1 MSDNFFNHSDQ
12 HLVELVRSLTK
23 FINCPFNVQKY
34 FLSAFLTGGHVLL
47 EGLPGTG
54 KTSLAKEL
62 ARSVNADFKRI
73 QFTAD
78 LMPGDV
84 TGNLAFDKESSE
96 ITFMKGPIFTNIL
109 LADEINRSPP
119 RTQSALLEC
128 MDENQITV
136 DEKTYELEP
145 PYFVIATQNPA
156 DLQGTFPLPENQ
168 LDRFALKLSLHYLT
182 PIEEISLFNSFSPK
196 TEKAETQPAINKAD
210 VIELMEKIGKIEI
223 SNEIKL
229 YAANL
234 VAASRTHSQITLGG
248 SPRATFSTLRCGQA
262 LAYFDDASVVNPDHI
277 TELFPYIIKHRLRL
291 DDSGFTA
298 DQEKDQVI
306 EDIIE
311 SIEPPL

>member
-1 MSDNFFNHSDQ
+1 MPDNLFNHSDQ
-12 HLVELVRSLTK
+12 RFANLVRSLTK
-23 FINCPFNVQKY
+23 FIRCPFEIQKY
-34 FLSAFLTGGHVLL
+34 FLSAFLTSGHILL

-62 ARSVNADFKRI
+62 ARTVNADFKRI

-96 ITFMKGPIFTNIL
+96 IKFVKGPIFTNIL

-136 DEKTYELEP
+136 DERTYKLEA

-168 LDRFALKLSLHYLT
+168 LDRFALKLSLNYLS
-182 PIEEISLFNSFSPK
+182 PEEEISLFRPFLPK
-196 TEKAETQPAINKAD
+196 TKNTEVSPAISKAD
-210 VIELMEKIGKIEI
+210 VLELMEAIGKIEI
-223 SNEIKL
+223 SQEVKL

-234 VAASRTHSQITLGG
+234 VAASREHSQTTLGG
-248 SPRATFSTLRCGQA
+248 SPRATFSTLRCCQA
-262 LAYFDDASVVNPDHI
+262 LAFFDDSSVVSPDHI
-277 TELFPYIIKHRLRL
+277 RELFPYAIKHRLRL
-291 DDSGFTA
+291 DDSGFIA
-298 DQEKDQVI
+298 DSEKDKVI
-306 EDIIE
+306 EEILE
-311 SIEPPL
+311 NIEPPF